1 VKDEGGRV
9 RDEGKADENQAS
21 LHPSTFRLHPSAFL
35 PWLERATVACLFLYA
50 LAAPHSIAATQTA
63 WLLAMTLW
71 AARLAVRPR
80 PKLFRTPV
88 DAWLFG
94 FFVLT
99 FLTSLT
105 SYDPEVSI
113 GKLRAASLFTI
124 VYVAAE
130 NVRSKSVLRALAL
143 TLVASCALGLV
154 HTFGTYAKGR
164 GVKIRALSAD
174 SPLRATGFVEGDTI
188 FSVDGAEAR
197 TPEDVVRGI
206 ESERAGAREKVYRF
220 PDGTIACRWDEGR
233 ACVRVYR
240 AEMLPTGNVARDA
253 LLKGDTAE
261 ARLGV
266 SAWTRGRD
274 ERASG
279 FYGQY
284 QTYSEVLQL
293 IASLALGLFV
303 ALRRKWSV
311 RAVLVGVALAGMCG
325 ALLLT
330 VTRASWAGFL
340 ASAFTVVLAG
350 AGRRRRTLL
359 VTVAVAL
366 PLAAAGLFV
375 LQQKRQVGFI
385 DTKEGSTAWR
395 LMVWRDGARVLAG
408 EPRHLLVGTGMDS
421 LKRHWREWKMFDEG
435 RQPWGHLH
443 STPLQIA
450 FERGLPALFVW
461 AAWLFVYAR
470 SLLRALR
477 RRTLEGENEQGWV
490 ERGLLLG
497 ALGGLVGF
505 VAGGLVHYNFGDSEV
520 VMVFYF
526 IMGLALAAVRLGRG
540 GEEGEAGAW
549 AKEGARD
556 AAGAPVSA

>member
-1 VKDEGGRV
+1 MKDEGSAV
-9 RDEGKADENQAS
+9 EAS
-21 LHPSTFRLHPSAFL
+21 PSSFILPPSSF
-35 PWLERATVACLFLYA
+35 PSWLERAVAACLFLYA
-50 LAAPHSIAATQTA
+50 LAAPHSIAGTQTA
-63 WLLAMTLW
+63 WLLAFAFW
-71 AARLAVRPR
+71 VARLLVRPR

-88 DAWLFG
+88 DPWLLG

-113 GKLRAASLFTI
+113 GKLRAASLFTV
-124 VYVAAE
+124 VYIAAE
-130 NVRSKSVLRALAL
+130 NVRSRRVLCALTL

-154 HTFGTYAKGR
+154 HTFGTYARGR
-164 GVKIRALSAD
+164 GIKIRALTSD
-174 SPLRATGFVEGDTI
+174 SPLRATGFIEGDTI
-188 FSVDGAEAR
+188 FSVDGVEAR
-197 TPEDVVRGI
+197 EPSDVVREI
-206 ESERAGAREKVYRF
+206 ESEHAGGREHVYRF
-220 PDGTIACRWDEGR
+220 PDATVACRWDEAR

-253 LLKGDTAE
+253 LLKGDTPE
-261 ARLGV
+261 ARLGIV
-266 SAWTRGRD
+266 SWTRGRD

-293 IASLALGLFV
+293 IVSLALGLFV
-303 ALRRKWSV
+303 ATRRKWSA
-311 RAVLVGVALAGMCG
+311 RAALIGLALAGMCV

-340 ASAFTVVLAG
+340 VSAFTIVLAG
-350 AGRRRRTLL
+350 ATRRRRTLL
-359 VTVAVAL
+359 VMAAVAL
-366 PLAAAGLFV
+366 PLVLAGLFV

-395 LMVWRDGARVLAG
+395 LMVWRDGARVLAS

-421 LKRHWREWKMFDEG
+421 LKRHWHEWHMFDEG

-470 SLLRALR
+470 TLLRALR
-477 RRTLEGENEQGWV
+477 REALDDWV
-490 ERGLLLG
+490 VRGLLLG

-505 VAGGLVHYNFGDSEV
+505 LAGGLVHYNCGDSEV

-526 IMGLALAAVRLGRG
+526 IMGLALAAERMGRR
-540 GEEGEAGAW
+540 EEVTSDEKAVTSD
-549 AKEGARD
+549 K
-556 AAGAPVSA
+556 

>member
-1 VKDEGGRV
+1 V
-9 RDEGKADENQAS
+9 
-21 LHPSTFRLHPSAFL
+21 
-35 PWLERATVACLFLYA
+35 
-50 LAAPHSIAATQTA
+50 AAPHSIAGTQTA
-63 WLLAMTLW
+63 WLLAMACW
-71 AARLAVRPR
+71 AARLLVRPR

-88 DAWLFG
+88 DKWLLG

-130 NVRSKSVLRALAL
+130 NVRSTKLLRALVL
-143 TLVASCALGLV
+143 TLVASCSLGLV
-154 HTFGTYAKGR
+154 HTFGVYARGR
-164 GVKIRALSAD
+164 GVKLGALTTD
-174 SPLRATGFVEGDTI
+174 SPLRATGFLEGDTI
-188 FSVDGAEAR
+188 LSVDGAEVR
-197 TPEDVVRGI
+197 EPSDVVRGI
-206 ESERAGAREKVYRF
+206 ESGAAAAGGRERVYRF
-220 PDGTIACRWDEGR
+220 PDGMVACRWDEGR

-240 AEMLPTGNVARDA
+240 AEMLPTGNVARGA
-253 LLKGDTAE
+253 LLKGETAE
-261 ARLGV
+261 ARLGIL
-266 SAWTRGRD
+266 SWTRGRD

-303 ALRRKWSV
+303 ALRRKWSM
-311 RAVLVGVALAGMCG
+311 RAALVGLALAGMCG

-340 ASAFTVVLAG
+340 ASAFTIVLAG

-395 LMVWRDGARVLAG
+395 LMVWRDGARVLAS

-421 LKRHWREWKMFDEG
+421 LKRHWRDWHMFDEG

-443 STPLQIA
+443 STPLQIG

-470 SLLRALR
+470 ALLGALR
-477 RRTLEGENEQGWV
+477 RTALDAWV

-505 VAGGLVHYNFGDSEV
+505 VSGGLVHYNFGDSEV
-520 VMVFYF
+520 VQVFYF
-526 IMGLALAAVRLGRG
+526 IMGLALAAERLSRG
-540 GEEGEAGAW
+540 DTPAAPHSASPSERTPSVEGLSAG
-549 AKEGARD
+549 
-556 AAGAPVSA
+556 

>member
-1 VKDEGGRV
+1 M
-9 RDEGKADENQAS
+9 KAA
-21 LHPSTFRLHPSAFL
+21 PAV
-35 PWLERATVACLFLYA
+35 WLERTTVACLFLYA
-50 LAAPHSIAATQTA
+50 AAAPHSIAAAQTA
-63 WLLAMTLW
+63 WLLAMLFW
-71 AARLAVRPR
+71 AARFLARPR

-113 GKLRAASLFTI
+113 GKLRAASLFTV

-130 NVRSKSVLRALAL
+130 NVPGKRVLRALVL

-154 HTFGTYAKGR
+154 HTFAVYAKGR
-164 GVKIRALSAD
+164 GIKLRAMTAD
-174 SPLRATGFVEGDTI
+174 SPLRATGFLEGDTI
-188 FSVDGAEAR
+188 LSVDGADVRE
-197 TPEDVVRGI
+197 PEDVVRGI
-206 ESERAGAREKVYRF
+206 ESERGGARERAYRF
-220 PDGTIACRWDEGR
+220 PDGTVACRWDETR

-240 AEMLPTGNVARDA
+240 AEMLPTGNVARA
-253 LLKGDTAE
+253 GLLKGETAE

-266 SAWTRGRD
+266 VSWTRGRD

-293 IASLALGLFV
+293 IASLTLGLFV

-311 RAVLVGVALAGMCG
+311 KAALVGLALAGMCG

-330 VTRASWAGFL
+330 LTRASWAGL
-340 ASAFTVVLAG
+340 LVSAFTIVLVG
-350 AGRRRRTLL
+350 AGRRRTLL
-359 VTVAVAL
+359 VAAAVAL
-366 PLAAAGLFV
+366 PLAVAGLFA

-385 DTKEGSTAWR
+385 DTRDDSTAWR
-395 LMVWRDGARVLAG
+395 LMVWRDGARVLAS

-421 LKRHWREWKMFDEG
+421 LKRHWREWGMFDKG

-450 FERGLPALFVW
+450 FERGIPALFVW
-461 AAWLFVYAR
+461 AAWLFAYGRA
-470 SLLRALR
+470 LLRALR
-477 RRTLEGENEQGWV
+477 RQTLDDWV

-526 IMGLALAAVRLGRG
+526 IMGLALAAERPGREG
-540 GEEGEAGAW
+540 APGEAGGRVPA
-549 AKEGARD
+549 
-556 AAGAPVSA
+556 

>member
-1 VKDEGGRV
+1 M
-9 RDEGKADENQAS
+9 
-21 LHPSTFRLHPSAFL
+21 AF
-35 PWLERATVACLFLYA
+35 
-50 LAAPHSIAATQTA
+50 
-63 WLLAMTLW
+63 W
-71 AARLAVRPR
+71 AARLTLRPR
-80 PKLFRTPV
+80 AKLFRTPV
-88 DAWLFG
+88 DKWLLG

-113 GKLRAASLFTI
+113 GKLRAASLFTV

-130 NVRSKSVLRALAL
+130 NVPSRKILRALAL
-143 TLVASCALGLV
+143 TLVASCALGLL
-154 HTFGTYAKGR
+154 HTFAVYAKGR
-164 GVKIRALSAD
+164 GIKIRAMTAD
-174 SPLRATGFVEGDTI
+174 SPLKATGFIEGDAI
-188 FSVDGAEAR
+188 FSVDGVEVR
-197 TPEDVVRGI
+197 EPVEVVRAI
-206 ESERAGAREKVYRF
+206 ESERAGARERVYRF
-220 PDGTIACRWDEGR
+220 PDGSVACRWDEAR

-240 AEMLPTGNVARDA
+240 AEMLPTGNVARGA

-261 ARLGV
+261 ARLGIV
-266 SAWTRGRD
+266 SWSRGRD

-293 IASLALGLFV
+293 TASLALGMLV
-303 ALRRKWSV
+303 AMRRKWGLK
-311 RAVLVGVALAGMCG
+311 AALTGLALAGMCA

-330 VTRASWAGFL
+330 VTRASWAGFVT
-340 ASAFTVVLAG
+340 SAFVIVLAG
-350 AGRRRRTLL
+350 SGRRRRTLL
-359 VTVAVAL
+359 ITAAVAL
-366 PLAAAGLFV
+366 PLVAAALFV

-395 LMVWRDGARVLAG
+395 LMVWRDGARVLAS
-408 EPRHLLVGTGMDS
+408 EPRHLIVGTGMDS
-421 LKRHWREWKMFDEG
+421 LKRHWRDWHMFDEG

-461 AAWLFVYAR
+461 AGWLFVYAR
-470 SLLRALR
+470 TLLRALR
-477 RRTLEGENEQGWV
+477 RRTLEGWV

-526 IMGLALAAVRLGRG
+526 TMGLALATVRLTRDDPAASQSASNPGRPPSD
-540 GEEGEAGAW
+540 EVFSLA
-549 AKEGARD
+549 
-556 AAGAPVSA
+556 

>member
-1 VKDEGGRV
+1 MGE
-9 RDEGKADENQAS
+9 EGKGVNGERDGVEPFPPF
-21 LHPSTFRLHPSAFL
+21 PSSPL
-35 PWLERATVACLFLYA
+35 PPIALWLERATVACLFLYA

-63 WLLAMTLW
+63 WLLAFAFW
-71 AARLAVRPR
+71 VARLLVRPR
-80 PKLFRTPV
+80 PKLFRTPI
-88 DAWLFG
+88 DPWLLG

-124 VYVAAE
+124 VYIAAE
-130 NVRSKSVLRALAL
+130 NVRSRRVLRALVL

-154 HTFGTYAKGR
+154 HTFVTYAKGH
-164 GVKIRALSAD
+164 GIKIRALTSD
-174 SPLRATGFVEGDTI
+174 SPLRATGFIEGDTI
-188 FSVDGAEAR
+188 FSVDGVEVREPA
-197 TPEDVVRGI
+197 DVVRAI
-206 ESERAGAREKVYRF
+206 ESENTSAREHVYRF
-220 PDGTIACRWDEGR
+220 PDATIACRWDETR

-240 AEMLPTGNVARDA
+240 AEMLPTGNVARNA
-253 LLKGDTAE
+253 LPQGETPE
-261 ARLGV
+261 ARLGIV
-266 SAWTRGRD
+266 SWARGRD

-303 ALRRKWSV
+303 ATRRKLSM
-311 RAVLVGVALAGMCG
+311 RAALVGAALAGMCV

-340 ASAFTVVLAG
+340 VSAFTIVLVG
-350 AGRRRRTLL
+350 AARRRRTLL
-359 VTVAVAL
+359 IMLAVAL
-366 PLAAAGLFV
+366 PLVLAGLFV

-395 LMVWRDGARVLAG
+395 LMVWRDGARVLASK
-408 EPRHLLVGTGMDS
+408 PRHLLVGTGMDS
-421 LKRHWREWKMFDEG
+421 LKRHWHEWHMFDEG

-461 AAWLFVYAR
+461 AAWLFVYGR
-470 SLLRALR
+470 MLLRALR
-477 RRTLEGENEQGWV
+477 RAALDDWV

-505 VAGGLVHYNFGDSEV
+505 VSGGLVHYNFGDSEV

-526 IMGLALAAVRLGRG
+526 IMGLALAAERLGRH
-540 GEEGEAGAW
+540 EEVPCDGQ
-549 AKEGARD
+549 KQ
-556 AAGAPVSA
+556 